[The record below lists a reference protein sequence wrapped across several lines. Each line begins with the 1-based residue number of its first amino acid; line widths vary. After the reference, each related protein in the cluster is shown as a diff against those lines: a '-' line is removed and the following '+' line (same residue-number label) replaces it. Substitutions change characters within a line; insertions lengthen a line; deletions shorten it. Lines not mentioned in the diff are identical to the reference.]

1 MNGLDLLDEVTKLPV
16 LNRIDI
22 IEKTLISI
30 KQELNKNQMQYA
42 TEQLFDYYSGNS
54 SLTEFTNID
63 ADDFYEAK

>member
-1 MNGLDLLDEVTKLPV
+1 MNSLDLLDKVTKLPV
-16 LNRIDI
+16 QNRIDI

-42 TEQLFDYYSGNS
+42 AEQLFDDYANNS